1 MKAAVVETF
10 DRPPVYTDF
19 PAPEVGAGEVL
30 IDVRA
35 AALSQLVRAQ
45 AAGRHYTQA
54 TPPFVPGA
62 DGVGCLAD
70 GRRVYFAFPRAP
82 VGAMA
87 ERVAVAEAYTTSLP
101 DTLDDV
107 TAAAI
112 ANPGMS
118 SCAALLERAAIRP
131 GERVLIHGATG
142 ASGRLAIGIA
152 RYLGATHIVATGRR
166 ESSAAA
172 LAALGADAYI
182 ALEQSERD
190 LYEAFV
196 QAIGEGVDIVLDYV
210 WGPTAQTLL
219 KAAMAHADGHAAPR
233 IRYVN
238 IGAMGGAAIEL
249 PAGVLRSSGL
259 CLMGSGLGS
268 VAHERLIASIA
279 RVFEMIEPAG
289 LTIDARAVALTEVT
303 RAWESS
309 DAARPVFTL

>member
-19 PAPEVGAGEVL
+19 PEPEAQADEVL

-45 AAGRHYTQA
+45 AAGRHYTKA
-54 TPPFVPGA
+54 KPPFVPGA

-70 GRRVYFAFPRAP
+70 GQRVYFAFPRAP

-87 ERVAVAEAYTTSLP
+87 ERVAVARAYITPLP
-101 DTLDDV
+101 DALDDV

-152 RYLGATHIVATGRR
+152 RYLGAAHIVATGRR
-166 ESSAAA
+166 ASSAAS
-172 LAALGADAYI
+172 LLALGADAYI
-182 ALEQSERD
+182 ALEQSDSD
-190 LYEAFV
+190 LFEAFS
-196 QAIGEGVDIVLDYV
+196 QAIGAGVDIVLDYL
-210 WGPTAQTLL
+210 WGPMAQTLL
-219 KAAMAHADGHAAPR
+219 KAAMQHVDGQPAPR

-238 IGAMGGAAIEL
+238 IGSMGGTAIEL

-268 VAHERLIASIA
+268 VAHERLIVSIA

-289 LTIDARAVALTEVT
+289 LAIDTQPVALTEVT
-303 RAWESS
+303 QAWEAS
-309 DAARPVFTL
+309 DTARCVFTL